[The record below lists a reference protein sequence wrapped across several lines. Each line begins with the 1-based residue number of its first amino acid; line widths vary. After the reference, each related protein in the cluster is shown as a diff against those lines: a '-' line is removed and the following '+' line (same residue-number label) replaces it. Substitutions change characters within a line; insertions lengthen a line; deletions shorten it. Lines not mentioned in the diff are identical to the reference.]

1 MSVSFELPDGA
12 PPDMVAIAEIGAG
25 LQQLASAVDA
35 LHRQHLDLRDTVAA
49 RLTADPGGGPRKA
62 PDGMPWPL
70 RWSDLDRDAAAQVW
84 AWLID
89 WVGWLVDRYELAE
102 EIPAC
107 WYRHGPLIEEL
118 TALAAGWHTAYD
130 DAARGD
136 EPLIWHERLARAR
149 VRLRDWD
156 DYTRCRNGEHTDHNL
171 DLRWP
176 ADWVETATEAAYA
189 DLASRPQPVAAA
201 EQQTGSPS

>member
-1 MSVSFELPDGA
+1 MSDYDFDLPPDA
-12 PPDMVAIAEIGAG
+12 PADMVAIAELGAG
-25 LQQLASAVDA
+25 LNRLTTAVDT
-35 LHRQHLDLRDTVAA
+35 LHQQHLELRDTVTA
-49 RLTADPGGGPRKA
+49 RTPANGGPRKA
-62 PDGMPWPL
+62 PANLPWPL
-70 RWSDLDRDAAAQVW
+70 SWRDLDRDAAAHVW

-89 WVGWLVDRYELAE
+89 WVGWLVHRYEIAE

-130 DAARGD
+130 DNARGD

-149 VRLRDWD
+149 ARLRDWD
-156 DYTRCRNGEHTDHNL
+156 DFTRCRNGEHTDHTL

-176 ADWVETATEAAYA
+176 DNWAEAATTAANA
-189 DLASRPQPVAAA
+189 DLTSRPQPAGGR
-201 EQQTGSPS
+201 GSEEAS

>member
-1 MSVSFELPDGA
+1 MSTFDFDLPPGA
-12 PPDMVAIAEIGAG
+12 SPDMVAIAELGAS
-25 LQQLASAVDA
+25 LQQLTDAVDA
-35 LHRQHLDLRDTVAA
+35 LHQQHLELRDAVTPRA
-49 RLTADPGGGPRKA
+49 TASGGPRKA
-62 PDGMPWPL
+62 PAGMPWPL

-89 WVGWLVDRYELAE
+89 WVGWFVDRYEIAE

-107 WYRHGPLIEEL
+107 WYRHGPLVEEL

-130 DAARGD
+130 DNARGD

-149 VRLRDWD
+149 DRLREWD
-156 DYTRCRNGEHTDHNL
+156 DFTRCRNGEHTAHSL

-176 ADWVETATEAAYA
+176 EGWMDTAAEAANADLVTRRQTPPADQATEEAA
-189 DLASRPQPVAAA
+189 V
-201 EQQTGSPS
+201 